1 MLGKQHY
8 ANGQKVYELIGDILT
23 YFYRNGKIKAEG
35 LFVDNLMEG
44 EWKFYKQTGRLWQVG
59 NYTNGKKNGSFIK
72 YDIYDNIV
80 YEEEFLNGLIAK
92 LRVGGM

>member
-44 EWKFYKQTGRLWQVG
+44 EWKFYKQTGRLWKVS
-59 NYTNGKKNGSFIK
+59 NFTNGEKSDTYIRNSPPEKFI
-72 YDIYDNIV
+72 
-80 YEEEFLNGLIAK
+80 F
-92 LRVGGM
+92 